1 MLRIRLLFL
10 VEVVLMATIPEGD
23 TMRLQ
28 VDVSEDIKV
37 RLKVAAAKQ
46 NRTMSELAE
55 EALAAYLDKVEKG
68 SK

>member
-1 MLRIRLLFL
+1 
-10 VEVVLMATIPEGD
+10 MAHSPEGD

-28 VDVSEDIKV
+28 VDVSEDIKT

-55 EALAAYLDKVEKG
+55 EALAAYLAKIEKAG
-68 SK
+68 K

>member
-1 MLRIRLLFL
+1 
-10 VEVVLMATIPEGD
+10 MATHLDSD

-28 VDVSEDIKV
+28 VEVSEDIKV

-55 EALAAYLDKVEKG
+55 EALSAYLAKIEG
-68 SK
+68 SKQ

>member
-1 MLRIRLLFL
+1 MA
-10 VEVVLMATIPEGD
+10 VLPEGD
-23 TMRLQ
+23 AMRLQ

-55 EALAAYLDKVEKG
+55 EALAAYLDKVEKAT
-68 SK
+68 K

>member
-1 MLRIRLLFL
+1 
-10 VEVVLMATIPEGD
+10 
-23 TMRLQ
+23 
-28 VDVSEDIKV
+28 
-37 RLKVAAAKQ
+37 VAAAKQ

>member
-1 MLRIRLLFL
+1 
-10 VEVVLMATIPEGD
+10 MATIPEGD

-28 VDVSEDIKV
+28 VDVSEDIKT

-55 EALAAYLDKVEKG
+55 EALAAYLAKIEKAG
-68 SK
+68 K

>member
-1 MLRIRLLFL
+1 L
-10 VEVVLMATIPEGD
+10 VTTIPEGD

-28 VDVSEDIKV
+28 VDVSEDIKT

-55 EALAAYLDKVEKG
+55 EALSAFLAKIEKAEA
-68 SK
+68 KP

>member
-1 MLRIRLLFL
+1 
-10 VEVVLMATIPEGD
+10 MATISEGD

-28 VDVSEDIKV
+28 VDVSEDIKT

-55 EALAAYLDKVEKG
+55 EALAAFLAKIEKAEVK
-68 SK
+68 S